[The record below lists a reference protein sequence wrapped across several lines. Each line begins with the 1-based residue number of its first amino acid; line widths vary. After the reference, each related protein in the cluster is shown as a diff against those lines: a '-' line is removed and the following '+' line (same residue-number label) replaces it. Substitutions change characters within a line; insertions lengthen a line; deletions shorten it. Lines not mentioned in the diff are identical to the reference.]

1 MYRLRQRAGYLGPTR
16 AVGLAELGPDI
27 VGFDVDV
34 DVDRGKVA
42 MLPGGGTSSY
52 ELGLRKLLQRN
63 LRDGRLRLTRD
74 GRLRLTTD
82 YHASI
87 RTMRKRSGPR

>member
-1 MYRLRQRAGYLGPTR
+1 MYRLRHRAGYLGPTH

-34 DVDRGKVA
+34 DVDRCKVA

-63 LRDGRLRLTRD
+63 LRDGRLRLT
-74 GRLRLTTD
+74 TD

-87 RTMRKRSGPR
+87 RTMRKRSGQR

>member
-1 MYRLRQRAGYLGPTR
+1 MYRLRHRAGYLGPTH

-27 VGFDVDV
+27 VGFDVDVDV

-63 LRDGRLRLTRD
+63 LRDGRLRLT
-74 GRLRLTTD
+74 TD
-82 YHASI
+82 YHASL
-87 RTMRKRSGPR
+87 RAMRKRSGPR